1 MNLRPNRELFEE
13 IAQIMGIAQSFVEKD
28 WYVVQVIGIIA
39 DIQHDDFEVS
49 FSGGTAFSKA
59 HKLLQRVLS
68 AAVH

>member
-1 MNLRPNRELFEE
+1 MNLQAKRELFDE

-28 WYVVQVIGIIA
+28 WYVVQIVGIIA
-39 DIQHDDFEVS
+39 SIQHDDFEVI
-49 FSGGTAFSKA
+49 FSGGTALSKA